1 MLTFVRTS
9 GPTVCDGITQNKQG
23 YPILVEVTS
32 KKKKRKVR
40 GQQKLKEKRKSIQR
54 KERKRHD

>member
-1 MLTFVRTS
+1 MT
-9 GPTVCDGITQNKQG
+9 GITQNKQG